1 MSFRA
6 RGRGTGANFGAPGG
20 RGGGSFGGRGGG
32 KNVGTIVRLSTD
44 KPQAVVDS
52 SRETMDLLTPF

>member
-1 MSFRA
+1 MAFRG

-32 KNVGTIVRLSTD
+32 QSLTIDCGIILTILQD
-44 KPQAVVDS
+44 EEDS
-52 SRETMDLLTPF
+52 NRETMDPQMLF